1 MSLTNYVSIGFLW
14 FSHSGMFHSAVP
26 GLQHARLPCPTS
38 SPRVC
43 LLTWFLKIPQKTAG
57 KCSIEL
63 TVEQWA
69 ALHSP
74 SFVQEMRKYPVFAY
88 VSQKINESN
97 FSNKKQIS
105 YLPLLTI
112 YWAPLVVQM
121 VKNLLAMQETTCNTA
136 GLGSVPY
143 SGRSPGGGHGYP
155 LQYSCLENSVDRGA
169 WRPIVHGVTK
179 SQTRLSN

>member
-1 MSLTNYVSIGFLW
+1 
-14 FSHSGMFHSAVP
+14 
-26 GLQHARLPCPTS
+26 
-38 SPRVC
+38 
-43 LLTWFLKIPQKTAG
+43 
-57 KCSIEL
+57 
-63 TVEQWA
+63 
-69 ALHSP
+69 
-74 SFVQEMRKYPVFAY
+74 MRKYPVFAY

-155 LQYSCLENSVDRGA
+155 LQYSCLENLMDRGA
-169 WRPIVHGVTK
+169 RQAMVHRVTNSWTRLKQLSMRCCSVVQSCPTLCDPLECSPPGSSVHGILQARTLEWVAMP
-179 SQTRLSN
+179 SSRRSS